1 MAKSNWPRPHGR
13 GQYHVNSRIKRTP
26 CFGVRD
32 VGTSAA
38 IRPLFHVK
46 LAAKG
51 QEMSADEKTES
62 DDILVEEGEV
72 AGDYLEGLLDILD
85 YDGDIDLDVE
95 GDRATVTVDGS
106 DDLKKLVGGDGKVL
120 EALQELTRLAVQQ
133 ELGSRSRLML
143 DISRWRAERREEL
156 ASIARDTAQTVMD
169 GGESADLSP
178 MSPFERKV
186 VHDTIAELD
195 GVRSDSSG
203 QEPHRYVVIH
213 PV

>member
-1 MAKSNWPRPHGR
+1 
-13 GQYHVNSRIKRTP
+13 
-26 CFGVRD
+26 
-32 VGTSAA
+32 
-38 IRPLFHVK
+38 
-46 LAAKG
+46 
-51 QEMSADEKTES
+51 MSADEKQES

-106 DDLKKLVGGDGKVL
+106 DDLKNLVGGDGKVL
-120 EALQELTRLAVQQ
+120 EALQELTRLTVQQ

-143 DISRWRAERREEL
+143 DISGWRATRKVEL
-156 ASIARDTAQTVMD
+156 ASMARDVAESVKVSQ
-169 GGESADLSP
+169 ESADLSP

-186 VHDTIAELD
+186 VHDAIAEFD

-203 QEPHRYVVIH
+203 QEPDRFVVIH

>member
-1 MAKSNWPRPHGR
+1 MNNPR
-13 GQYHVNSRIKRTP
+13 
-26 CFGVRD
+26 VRA
-32 VGTSAA
+32 GSLWT
-38 IRPLFHVK
+38 IQRLPQFHVK
-46 LAAKG
+46 HGSKG
-51 QEMSADEKTES
+51 QEMSADEKPES

-106 DDLKKLVGGDGKVL
+106 SDLKKLVGPDGKVL

-143 DISRWRAERREEL
+143 DISGWRVARREEL
-156 ASIARDTAQTVMD
+156 ASMARDTAARVKGNQ
-169 GGESADLSP
+169 ESEELAP

-186 VHDTIAELD
+186 VHDIIAEID

-203 QEPHRYVVIH
+203 QEPNRYVIVH
-213 PV
+213 PD